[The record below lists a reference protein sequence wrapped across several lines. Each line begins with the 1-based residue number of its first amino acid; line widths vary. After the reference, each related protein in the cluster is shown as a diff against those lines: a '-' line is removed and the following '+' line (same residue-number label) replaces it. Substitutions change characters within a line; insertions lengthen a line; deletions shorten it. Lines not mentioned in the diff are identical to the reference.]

1 MNLLLTGAYSF
12 TSGQIESFQAL
23 GYKTLFVQDERVP
36 LEIDTS
42 TIDCVVCN
50 NLFLYNKIEDF
61 KSLKFIQLTSA
72 GLDRVPLDYIK
83 SHEIDLHN
91 ARGVYS
97 IPMAEWAL
105 LKILEIYK
113 DSLHFMQAQNN
124 RKWLKERNI
133 MELSGRTAS
142 VVGMGSVGKEGARRL
157 KAFGVKVLGI
167 DIFEIKEDYVDRFF
181 HINDI
186 DKALSLSDIIVLTL
200 PLTGQTRYLINKE
213 RLNSMR
219 QDAVIINI
227 SRGAVIQETALID
240 ALNTGKFRGVALDV
254 FEQEPLE
261 SNSPLW
267 SMKNVFISPHNS
279 FISDKNNERLF
290 RLMYDNLKNYIS

>member
-142 VVGMGSVGKEGARRL
+142 VVGMGSVGKEVARRL

>member
-1 MNLLLTGAYSF
+1 M
-12 TSGQIESFQAL
+12 
-23 GYKTLFVQDERVP
+23 
-36 LEIDTS
+36 
-42 TIDCVVCN
+42 
-50 NLFLYNKIEDF
+50 
-61 KSLKFIQLTSA
+61 
-72 GLDRVPLDYIK
+72 
-83 SHEIDLHN
+83 HN

-142 VVGMGSVGKEGARRL
+142 VVGMGSVGKEVARRL

>member
-91 ARGVYS
+91 AVVFIAY
-97 IPMAEWAL
+97 PAEWAL

-142 VVGMGSVGKEGARRL
+142 VVGMGSVGKEVARRL
-157 KAFGVKVLGI
+157 KAFGVKVLG
-167 DIFEIKEDYVDRFF
+167 R
-181 HINDI
+181 
-186 DKALSLSDIIVLTL
+186 
-200 PLTGQTRYLINKE
+200 
-213 RLNSMR
+213 
-219 QDAVIINI
+219 
-227 SRGAVIQETALID
+227 
-240 ALNTGKFRGVALDV
+240 
-254 FEQEPLE
+254 
-261 SNSPLW
+261 
-267 SMKNVFISPHNS
+267 
-279 FISDKNNERLF
+279 
-290 RLMYDNLKNYIS
+290 

>member
-12 TSGQIESFQAL
+12 TPGQIESFQAL

-42 TIDCVVCN
+42 TVDCVVCN

-142 VVGMGSVGKEGARRL
+142 VVGMGSVGKEVARRL

>member
-1 MNLLLTGAYSF
+1 
-12 TSGQIESFQAL
+12 
-23 GYKTLFVQDERVP
+23 
-36 LEIDTS
+36 
-42 TIDCVVCN
+42 
-50 NLFLYNKIEDF
+50 
-61 KSLKFIQLTSA
+61 
-72 GLDRVPLDYIK
+72 
-83 SHEIDLHN
+83 
-91 ARGVYS
+91 
-97 IPMAEWAL
+97 
-105 LKILEIYK
+105 
-113 DSLHFMQAQNN
+113 
-124 RKWLKERNI
+124 

-142 VVGMGSVGKEGARRL
+142 VVGMGSVGKEVARRL

>member
-142 VVGMGSVGKEGARRL
+142 VVGMGSVGKEVARRL

-290 RLMYDNLKNYIS
+290 RLMYDNLKNYIP

>member
-142 VVGMGSVGKEGARRL
+142 VVGMGSVGKEVARRL

-213 RLNSMR
+213 R
-219 QDAVIINI
+219 
-227 SRGAVIQETALID
+227 
-240 ALNTGKFRGVALDV
+240 
-254 FEQEPLE
+254 
-261 SNSPLW
+261 
-267 SMKNVFISPHNS
+267 
-279 FISDKNNERLF
+279 
-290 RLMYDNLKNYIS
+290 

>member
-12 TSGQIESFQAL
+12 TPGQIESFQAL

-142 VVGMGSVGKEGARRL
+142 VVGMGSVGKEVARRL

-213 RLNSMR
+213 RLNNMR

-267 SMKNVFISPHNS
+267 SMKNVLISPHNS

>member
-12 TSGQIESFQAL
+12 TPGQIESFQAL

-42 TIDCVVCN
+42 TVDCVVCN

-142 VVGMGSVGKEGARRL
+142 VVGMGSVGKEVARRL

-267 SMKNVFISPHNS
+267 SMKNVLISPHNS

>member
-12 TSGQIESFQAL
+12 TPGQIESFQAL

-142 VVGMGSVGKEGARRL
+142 VVGMGSVGKEVARRL

>member
-12 TSGQIESFQAL
+12 TPGQIESFQAL

-142 VVGMGSVGKEGARRL
+142 VVGMGSVGKEVARRL
-157 KAFGVKVLGI
+157 KAFGVKILGI